1 MSASHLHPIFDRVV
15 SRAEKERRLNQR
27 ARVIWL
33 FGLSGAGK
41 STLAIGLE
49 RALLADGFTTHLLDG
64 DNVRSG
70 LNRGLGFS
78 DEDRTENLRRV
89 AEVAKLFVEAGVV
102 VVASFITPLARQ
114 RALVREIVGPA
125 DCLPVWV
132 DASFETCARRDPKGL
147 YAKAASGAVTQF
159 TGRDSG
165 FEAPVAG
172 EGAWTDQL
180 LRRGAAGED
189 ITSRDASWNCPG
201 MSLQFPNNET
211 TSAGFVLNEEGGCL

>member
-1 MSASHLHPIFDRVV
+1 VNTPASHLHPIFDRVV
-15 SRAEKERRLNQR
+15 SRAEKERRLNQT

-172 EGAWTDQL
+172 EGAWT
-180 LRRGAAGED
+180 LRTEEQ
-189 ITSRDASWNCPG
+189 TPEE
-201 MSLQFPNNET
+201 SLRALREWVVPHLRVGGT
-211 TSAGFVLNEEGGCL
+211 TRA